1 MARTARVPYLVS
13 GTNEYRSANLGRGT
27 AAVAVKL
34 ARKLLREGY
43 MNVKVCTPQG
53 RLLQPDELCGF
64 EQPGERHGQGRA
76 TRQS

>member
-1 MARTARVPYLVS
+1 MPYLVR

-34 ARKLLREGY
+34 ARKLLREGT
-43 MNVKVCTPQG
+43 MNVQNLDVKVCTPQG
-53 RLLQPDELCGF
+53 RLLQPDELCEF

>member
-1 MARTARVPYLVS
+1 MPYLVS

-53 RLLQPDELCGF
+53 RLLQPDELGEL